1 MFLLVLDKNPVK
13 AAELVPD
20 KLKFKQLLELCQLI
34 CSAGISNVYKPIKQ
48 GKELQVWVNKHRL
61 WIYRY
66 YKTLWFWCIGN
77 TNLKSKTLLDTYL
90 IKDTLWN
97 CVKSK
102 KRIVY
107 PKTVI
112 FRYSK
117 NYECNIPTNTELPI
131 NECIEEY
138 TKYVQWKK
146 ENNVKG
152 YI

>member
-48 GKELQVWVNKHRL
+48 GKELQE
-61 WIYRY
+61 WIKKYPEWILFY
-66 YKTLWFWCIGN
+66 METLFNFCCIN
-77 TNLKSKTLLDTYL
+77 CNLSIETIHKQTIISKDLLSVC
-90 IKDTLWN
+90 KDYSFILE
-97 CVKSK
+97 SA
-102 KRIVY
+102 
-107 PKTVI
+107 I

-117 NYECNIPTNTELPI
+117 DYQCNIPTNTELPI
-131 NECIEEY
+131 NECIEQY
-138 TKYVQWKK
+138 KKYIEWKK
-146 ENNVKG
+146 ENNIKG